1 MTKVH
6 GYPKGGETF
15 LLLFFIPLVF
25 DRRLITLAFVN
36 RRGVAYLKFHKSSFL
51 KFLRAQMTCFYFHCK
66 LLICLK
72 SSVLSN
78 FCRLLTSLFMLFIN
92 Y

>member
-6 GYPKGGETF
+6 GCPKGGEAF

-36 RRGVAYLKFHKSSFL
+36 RRGVTYLKFHKSGFL
-51 KFLRAQMTCFYFHCK
+51 NVVRAQMTCFYFHCK

-78 FCRLLTSLFMLFIN
+78 FCRLLAQSCCL
-92 Y
+92 